1 MRMCVLEDF
10 GNQVNILNINIA
22 WFNISQLLHACFSLV
37 LPTFCPDVLQSIL
50 FSETFT
56 KALASLQL
64 KLNAEA
70 VFSRNN
76 GFLKA
81 GFNFTTAKQLKK
93 KIDQSCE
100 MTQLKSCKLGSS
112 WLKSLRGGK
121 KRRLPV
127 IQGFLRILLDHP
139 SGRILAVTLLS
150 WDDRIQ
156 NLEILKALAVSE
168 QSFGEE

>member
-1 MRMCVLEDF
+1 MCVLEDF

-56 KALASLQL
+56 KTLASLQL

-70 VFSRNN
+70 LFSRNY

-93 KIDQSCE
+93 K
-100 MTQLKSCKLGSS
+100 KLTSNVKWHNLS
-112 WLKSLRGGK
+112 
-121 KRRLPV
+121 PV
-127 IQGFLRILLDHP
+127 
-139 SGRILAVTLLS
+139 S
-150 WDDRIQ
+150 
-156 NLEILKALAVSE
+156 
-168 QSFGEE
+168 